1 MDPPSS
7 AVAALLRAHY
17 DSKPFTLRPASTPSR
32 PSMPALVPSTTAIT
46 RPTEFPNVESTPSA
60 REAAAL
66 TGPVPQQSEA
76 RLLAYRRKKQRRARR
91 QQGEQKTPAGG
102 GAAAGAAAGVGSG
115 LRGIQAVLAKAP
127 TFASLIAPSVRQNG
141 RGAEHVAERDAERDE
156 TKAAPPAADGRFQGT
171 SPSSTPVSLSAP
183 TTLTRRTRLVGQ
195 SRRRR

>member
-17 DSKPFTLRPASTPSR
+17 MKTPTLRPASPFSR
-32 PSMPALVPSTTAIT
+32 PTMPALLPSAAANR
-46 RPTEFPNVESTPSA
+46 RPTTDFPNLNNEHTPSA
-60 REAAAL
+60 REAAAIP
-66 TGPVPQQSEA
+66 GPVPPQSEA
-76 RLLAYRRKKQRRARR
+76 RLLAYRRKKRRARR
-91 QQGEQKTPAGG
+91 QQGESKTPDAG

-127 TFASLIAPSVRQNG
+127 TFASLIAPSVQQKG
-141 RGAEHVAERDAERDE
+141 RGAERDE

-183 TTLTRRTRLVGQ
+183 NTLTRRTHLGGQ
-195 SRRRR
+195 SRLRR

>member
-1 MDPPSS
+1 
-7 AVAALLRAHY
+7 
-17 DSKPFTLRPASTPSR
+17 
-32 PSMPALVPSTTAIT
+32 MPARVPSTTAIT

-91 QQGEQKTPAGG
+91 QQGETKTPAGG

-141 RGAEHVAERDAERDE
+141 RGAEHVAEHVAECDAERDE